1 MAWVLQVRST
11 VVHNLLNRYGIAQ
24 VMISY
29 EGWRTAG
36 KGVERQQAKVE
47 PKRTCAQKKDC
58 KVLCLVDGSLGAGVA
73 LGTDGADLKK
83 AVILPEESCLARE
96 VEDKVELIGEIPC
109 TGDSTVRIE
118 RCFSRSSWCSIIQ
131 CSE

>member
-58 KVLCLVDGSLGAGVA
+58 KVLCLVDGSLGAG
-73 LGTDGADLKK
+73 ADLKK
-83 AVILPEESCLARE
+83 GVAWHV
-96 VEDKVELIGEIPC
+96 KW
-109 TGDSTVRIE
+109 RI
-118 RCFSRSSWCSIIQ
+118 RWN
-131 CSE
+131 

>member
-1 MAWVLQVRST
+1 MAWVWQVRST

-58 KVLCLVDGSLGAGVA
+58 KVLCLVDGSLGAG
-73 LGTDGADLKK
+73 ADLKK
-83 AVILPEESCLARE
+83 GVILAEEPCLACE
-96 VEDKVELIGEIPC
+96 VEDNVELIGEIPC
-109 TGDSTVRIE
+109 TGDNTVLIE
-118 RCFSRSSWCSIIQ
+118 RRFSRSSWCSIIQ

>member
-1 MAWVLQVRST
+1 M
-11 VVHNLLNRYGIAQ
+11 
-24 VMISY
+24 
-29 EGWRTAG
+29 
-36 KGVERQQAKVE
+36 
-47 PKRTCAQKKDC
+47 
-58 KVLCLVDGSLGAGVA
+58 LCLVDGSLGAGVA

-109 TGDSTVRIE
+109 TGDSTVMIE